1 MGLID
6 LDMVNAS
13 VIYSWEES
21 ISHKLL
27 KLSHIWC
34 DELVSLVTNNTF
46 EGGQP
51 PPFDRKFIVKG

>member
-1 MGLID
+1 MGLSD
-6 LDMVNAS
+6 LDIVNTS
-13 VIYSWEES
+13 VIYPWKES

-27 KLSHIWC
+27 KLSHIRC

>member
-1 MGLID
+1 
-6 LDMVNAS
+6 MVNAS
-13 VIYSWEES
+13 VINPWKES